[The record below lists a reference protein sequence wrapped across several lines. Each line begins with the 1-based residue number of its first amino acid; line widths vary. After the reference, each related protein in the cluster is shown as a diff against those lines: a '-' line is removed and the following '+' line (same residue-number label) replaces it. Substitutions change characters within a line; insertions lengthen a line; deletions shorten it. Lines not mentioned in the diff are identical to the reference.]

1 VTVTDEPA
9 ERATAGRIVELAD
22 LVDRVLS
29 APATLGS
36 SRLVCIDG
44 PSGAGKTT
52 LARRLRHVARRSSPI
67 PVTAVHMDDLYDGWG
82 GLVDAALVKV
92 PQWLLAPLS
101 QSRDGSYRRYDW
113 RTGSYAEWHRVAP
126 GGLVVLEGCGSAA
139 RPADAF
145 ATLRLWID
153 TDPAVRLRRGLDRSG
168 DEVLPYL
175 QAWKRAEDAHFA
187 ADRTRER
194 ADVRVLGAPATGVD
208 FDPAT
213 QVVVEN

>member
-1 VTVTDEPA
+1 MTVADESLEGAP
-9 ERATAGRIVELAD
+9 AGRIVELTD
-22 LVDRVLS
+22 VVDRVLT

-36 SRLVCIDG
+36 SRLICIDG

-52 LARRLRHVARRSSPI
+52 LARQIRRVARRASSL
-67 PVTAVHMDDLYDGWG
+67 PVSAVHMDDLYDGWG
-82 GLVDAALVKV
+82 GLVDAATIKV
-92 PQWLLAPLS
+92 PDWLLTPLS
-101 QSRDGSYRRYDW
+101 QNRVGRYRRYDW
-113 RTGSYAEWHRVAP
+113 RSNAYAEWHRVDP

-139 RPADAF
+139 LPADRF

-175 QAWKRAEDAHFA
+175 QAWKRSEDAHFA

-194 ADVRVLGAPATGVD
+194 TDLLVLGAPAIR

-213 QVVVEN
+213 QVVVAR